1 MASPDSNSDTP
12 PLDQFNVTSS
22 GNSTAAASSIFAWQD
37 PHFFLVE
44 VKLVLTSL
52 ALIYIGAHAALK
64 RPPSAAPAVKTKSGK
79 PRKKKAS
86 DDDVFTQGL
95 LPSDAIIFPIM
106 AGIVLIGLYYLIQ
119 WLQDPAI
126 LNKILR
132 GYISVMGI
140 FSLTNLLANTIQM
153 ATSFVFPLY
162 YRRKGTIYLVDG
174 VEERLRPID
183 QDPNQV
189 AALTANPSSPIPWA
203 PFLFRSSRR
212 RSFLWEVRHLVTE
225 EWAVKVKLHGFFSE
239 KFSIQ
244 FSHILGFVLACAV
257 VTAYH
262 VINHTTL
269 SNILGYGLC
278 YGTFLIMSP
287 TTFPTG
293 TLILCGLFVYD
304 IVMVFYTPYMIT
316 VATKLDAPIKLTF
329 ASAAKSSILGLGD
342 IVVPGMVMALAL
354 RFDLWRF
361 YQTQIKYVPT
371 ELKSETTGSLSGEV
385 VVSSETQHMA
395 KKTPYV
401 DVTGSWA
408 DRFWVSTWLGL
419 LSFSKPGKD
428 APTSVQVAA
437 FPKTYF
443 YASLIGYTLGL
454 LVTLIMLVVFK
465 HGQPALLY
473 LVPGVLGSLWLTGLV
488 RGELKEM
495 WTYTEDGTLDTQD
508 VIVELDSAGNVIKEI
523 KDSKEITDD
532 KKKVDEQKRSEQ
544 VVKVAKAGYDV
555 FHFSIRSPPRDEGKA
570 EGDRLLEKE
579 TSLDAKQR

>member
-1 MASPDSNSDTP
+1 MACPDAKSD
-12 PLDQFNVTSS
+12 LLLRDEGAVALS
-22 GNSTAAASSIFAWQD
+22 GNTTTVASSIFAWKD
-37 PHFFLVE
+37 PHFLAVE
-44 VKLVLTSL
+44 VKLIFTAL
-52 ALIYIGAHAALK
+52 ALIYIGAHAALR
-64 RPPSAAPAVKTKSGK
+64 RPPSAAPAVKTKSGR
-79 PRKKKAS
+79 PRKKKPS

-106 AGIVLIGLYYLIQ
+106 AGIVLVGLYYLIQ

-132 GYISVMGI
+132 GYISIMGI
-140 FSLTNLLANTIQM
+140 FSLTSLIANTIQN
-153 ATSFVFPLY
+153 ATSFLFPLY
-162 YRRKGTIYLVDG
+162 YRKGRTTYLVDG
-174 VEERLRPID
+174 VEECLRPIT
-183 QDPNQV
+183 QDGSQDVVPP
-189 AALTANPSSPIPWA
+189 ADSTSPIPWA
-203 PFLFRSSRR
+203 PFLVRSHRGRR
-212 RSFLWEVRHLVTE
+212 YLWEIRHLITE
-225 EWAVKVKLHGFFSE
+225 EWAVKLKLHGFSNE

-244 FSHILGFVLACAV
+244 FSHILGFLLACAV
-257 VTAYH
+257 VAAYH
-262 VINHTTL
+262 VTNHMVL
-269 SNILGYGLC
+269 SNFLGYGLC

-361 YQTQIKYVPT
+361 YNKQVKYIPT
-371 ELKSETTGSLSGEV
+371 ELKSQATGPTSDDV
-385 VVSSETQHMA
+385 VVASEIQHMA
-395 KKTPYV
+395 KKTPYI

-408 DRFWVSTWLGL
+408 DRFWVSTWPGL
-419 LSFSKPGKD
+419 LTFSKPGKD
-428 APTSVQVAA
+428 APISVQVAA

-443 YASLIGYTLGL
+443 YASLVGYTLGL
-454 LVTLIMLVVFK
+454 LVTLAMLVVFR

-488 RGELKEM
+488 RGELKQM

-508 VIVELDSAGNVIKEI
+508 VIVELDSSGNVIKEI
-523 KDSKEITDD
+523 KDNKQGTDEKD
-532 KKKVDEQKRSEQ
+532 SEEKKKRSEQ
-544 VVKVAKAGYDV
+544 AAKAAKSGYNV
-555 FHFSIRSPPRDEGKA
+555 FHFSVRAPPRDPGKA
-570 EGDRLLEKE
+570 DVGQELEKKA
-579 TSLDAKQR
+579 L